1 MEEDTVT
8 PFGNGGKA
16 IQSQDLL
23 LAAKLQI
30 MRSYVLKLFFGELP
44 LFFSDEI
51 EAV

>member
-1 MEEDTVT
+1 MEKDTVT

-30 MRSYVLKLFFGELP
+30 MRSYVLKAIFWGAAS
-44 LFFSDEI
+44 FFSDE
-51 EAV
+51 